1 MQLNRL
7 IITKRIITQ
16 INLNW
21 FTVKSFKMASEN
33 EATTRLNSTRKKPLI
48 VICGCTGTGKTKLSI
63 ELAQWLISKNRKC
76 EIINA
81 DAMQVH
87 YFLFKS
93 ILTAFKFHFNF

>member
-81 DAMQVH
+81 DAMQV
-87 YFLFKS
+87 
-93 ILTAFKFHFNF
+93 